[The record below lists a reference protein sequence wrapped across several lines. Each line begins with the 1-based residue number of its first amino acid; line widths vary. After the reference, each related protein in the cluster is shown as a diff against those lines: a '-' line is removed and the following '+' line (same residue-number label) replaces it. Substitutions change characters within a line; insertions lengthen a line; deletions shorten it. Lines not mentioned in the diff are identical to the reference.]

1 MFKKGEKIHFHGG
14 RVKKVKADGEI
25 PSTNER
31 HSIRGFVRGALVDCL
46 TGEEKV
52 GDWHENVI
60 TTYGFGMVIRNY
72 AGLASTAM
80 ITNAQSS
87 ANATVTSDMAWARF
101 WGIGYMT
108 EAQSSNFSTMSKIDS
123 TEWPVASTGGTSRVQ
138 LSSGS
143 QGLSGTYSL
152 SQSFQYASSHIS
164 NAQTVNCIAQYHNSS
179 VGAGTAHSLATFASS
194 TKGTTQALNISYA
207 WVFSTGIAFAL
218 AGVSMLHVMKLLAI
232 LQMLSETI

>member
-1 MFKKGEKIHFHGG
+1 MAFRTGEKIHTHDGKVHRVRAGG
-14 RVKKVKADGEI
+14 VLPKMRDGG
-25 PSTNER
+25 
-31 HSIRGFVRGALVDCL
+31 SIRGFVRGALVDCL
-46 TGEEKV
+46 TGAEQR

-72 AGLASTAM
+72 VGQASTAM
-80 ITNAQSS
+80 ISNAQSS
-87 ANATVTSDMAWARF
+87 ANATVTSDLAWARF

-123 TEWPVASTGGTSRVQ
+123 TEWPVASTGGTQRAQV
-138 LSSGS
+138 SSGV

-164 NAQTVNCIAQYHNSS
+164 NAVTVNCVAQYHNSS

-194 TKGTTQALNISYA
+194 TKGTTQALNVSYA
-207 WVFSTGIAFAL
+207 WVFST
-218 AGVSMLHVMKLLAI
+218 
-232 LQMLSETI
+232 